1 MNERFCNVKKIVVF
15 GFETFKFQTF
25 DFHKDKNGSFMIKV
39 LCNKNGKFGY
49 RMKSLS
55 DEIED
60 DESEPNETDDAQAV

>member
-1 MNERFCNVKKIVVF
+1 
-15 GFETFKFQTF
+15 
-25 DFHKDKNGSFMIKV
+25 MIKV

-60 DESEPNETDDAQAV
+60 DESEPNEIDDAQAV

>member
-1 MNERFCNVKKIVVF
+1 
-15 GFETFKFQTF
+15 
-25 DFHKDKNGSFMIKV
+25 MIKV

-60 DESEPNETDDAQAV
+60 DESEPNEIDDAQAVQDVQDKRVIKIYNMEGKEEKLPQTKKDAVTNKKL